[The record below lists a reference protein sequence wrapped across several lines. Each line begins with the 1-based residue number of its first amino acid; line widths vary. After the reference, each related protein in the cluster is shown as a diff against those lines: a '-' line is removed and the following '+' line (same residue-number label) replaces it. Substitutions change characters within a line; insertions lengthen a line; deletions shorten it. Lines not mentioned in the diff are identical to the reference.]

1 MLMSQWLDYAIWFYT
16 PFVSYLSGR
25 SAEVQL
31 LQQRATGPR
40 VEEKVKAREAVPS
53 WVIIAREYISNAN
66 PTIYLYISD
75 KWVKTS
81 YMSVE
86 DSIIAPCIIQTFQS
100 YLTPVYFHT
109 KG

>member
-1 MLMSQWLDYAIWFYT
+1 MQFDSIH
-16 PFVSYLSGR
+16 PFFRTSLVDLHRYSCCNS
-25 SAEVQL
+25 VL
-31 LQQRATGPR
+31 LGPGLR
-40 VEEKVKAREAVPS
+40 KKGIQGKPCQVELI
-53 WVIIAREYISNAN
+53 IIAREYISNAN
-66 PTIYLYISD
+66 PTINLYISD

-86 DSIIAPCIIQTFQS
+86 DSIIAPCIIQTFQN